1 MPLQPK
7 AAVVMP
13 LLLNVG
19 VDWNELVETEED
31 TAGVHGDNTL
41 PTTGGRGGNSKRAR
55 SQSSNRTEERVPAK
69 RGGGVRG
76 GHGSLDR
83 PGSSR
88 QVTVENPP
96 NPRDC
101 KDKSQVWACPLR
113 ECRGHINYN
122 WQTQCFGCKTYFH
135 KSQGGNWT
143 PSPKSEG
150 QSGGGGSSSHR
161 GRRGDSVGR
170 ASRG

>member
-55 SQSSNRTEERVPAK
+55 SQSSNRTEERVSAK

-76 GHGSLDR
+76 VKDLWIDQDPLDR
-83 PGSSR
+83 LQLKIPQTPG
-88 QVTVENPP
+88 TV
-96 NPRDC
+96 RI
-101 KDKSQVWACPLR
+101 SLR
-113 ECRGHINYN
+113 
-122 WQTQCFGCKTYFH
+122 
-135 KSQGGNWT
+135 
-143 PSPKSEG
+143 
-150 QSGGGGSSSHR
+150 SGR
-161 GRRGDSVGR
+161 VP
-170 ASRG
+170 